1 MYSPTSRHH
10 AETPRSCLCRQVRL
24 MTTGGGSVH
33 FNPNLYS
40 CGKVCLSILGTWSG
54 PAWTPVQNLT
64 SVLLSIQSLLSTDPY
79 YNEPGVPR
87 NVVAS
92 EQYSDYVRHET
103 MRVAVLDM
111 VGDTSL
117 ARSMPPKLLSVARSL
132 FIAHFPVYRDTCEEH
147 AKRNPEGAA
156 FADPLGRT
164 TGTFCWRGLGSRLAA
179 VGSRLG
185 AANFEPDAER
195 SERDAEGEGGG
206 QGGSGSPSGGSGG
219 GSSSPDECR
228 VSQDSDVAA
237 QTAAAAAAAAD
248 ADATAA
254 AVAAAAAAAAT
265 AAAAAAAAKAPVT
278 SPKWACRTAAAAG
291 VSAGIDGT
299 VRRAID
305 GFADAVAEV
314 PLNEGRA
321 LLGSTLAMMAL
332 LAVV

>member
-1 MYSPTSRHH
+1 
-10 AETPRSCLCRQVRL
+10 

-185 AANFEPDAER
+185 AANFEPEAER

-206 QGGSGSPSGGSGG
+206 QGGISVVLAQKCVWFLPMHCVFCIFCIRTDLHYNCITTAFADCISLHYAILHFLHFARVCRQPRA
-219 GSSSPDECR
+219 SSLSLHSR
-228 VSQDSDVAA
+228 H
-237 QTAAAAAAAAD
+237 D
-248 ADATAA
+248 APR
-254 AVAAAAAAAAT
+254 
-265 AAAAAAAAKAPVT
+265 APV
-278 SPKWACRTAAAAG
+278 SAAG
-291 VSAGIDGT
+291 VLRHAAQRQGQH
-299 VRRAID
+299 
-305 GFADAVAEV
+305 
-314 PLNEGRA
+314 
-321 LLGSTLAMMAL
+321 
-332 LAVV
+332 

>member
-92 EQYSDYVRHET
+92 ERYSDYVRHET
-103 MRVAVLDM
+103 IRVAVLDM

-164 TGTFCWRGLGSRLAA
+164 TRPLTIGDSIR
-179 VGSRLG
+179 
-185 AANFEPDAER
+185 
-195 SERDAEGEGGG
+195 
-206 QGGSGSPSGGSGG
+206 GGSHRLRQQASYH
-219 GSSSPDECR
+219 CR
-228 VSQDSDVAA
+228 RQ
-237 QTAAAAAAAAD
+237 
-248 ADATAA
+248 ATARSLYPEMNKESFRNVGFIA
-254 AVAAAAAAAAT
+254 SKWLGWIKFKLARWALQRC
-265 AAAAAAAAKAPVT
+265 T
-278 SPKWACRTAAAAG
+278 SHKRG
-291 VSAGIDGT
+291 E
-299 VRRAID
+299 R
-305 GFADAVAEV
+305 
-314 PLNEGRA
+314 
-321 LLGSTLAMMAL
+321 
-332 LAVV
+332 